1 MSDWLKKRSKKAP
14 KRADVIVVVS
24 PEGAG
29 KTAFAANFRDATF
42 AMSATETGLLTL
54 MSKGL
59 CPPCEYFPEF
69 KSWNDILEATD
80 EMIQSKER
88 PRTFVV
94 DTVNGIESLL
104 VDHICRVKYDGEM
117 TKKGFLNFQEG
128 WDAIIPPWRVWL
140 SKLEALRNMGTTIV
154 LLSHSRTVNFKNPE
168 GADYH
173 RYVSEL
179 HEKTWAALKK
189 FADMIVFLNFHV
201 EVGDVDDQSGR
212 GKAKGGRRRVYHF
225 ERSGAWDAK
234 HRHGLPEK
242 MIGKG
247 NSPDDYAEFVKLV
260 QDGAKSSSRSKS
272 KPADGKGES
281 AESAEPASTE
291 TAEPSGESGSEGES

>member
-1 MSDWLKKRSKKAP
+1 MSDWLKQRSKKAP

-29 KTAFAANFRDATF
+29 KTAFAANFTDATF

-59 CPPCEYFPEF
+59 CPECSYFPEF
-69 KSWNDILEATD
+69 KSWAEINEATD
-80 EMIQSKER
+80 EMIASADR

-94 DTVNGIESLL
+94 DTVNGVESLL

-128 WDAIIPPWRVWL
+128 WDAILPPWRAWL
-140 SKLEALRNMGTTIV
+140 SKLEALRNCGTTIV
-154 LLSHSRTVNFKNPE
+154 LLSHSRTINFKNPE

-179 HEKTWAALKK
+179 HEKSWAALKK

-201 EVGDVDDQSGR
+201 EVGDVDDASGK
-212 GKAKGGRRRVYHF
+212 GKAKGGTRRVYHF

-234 HRHGLPEK
+234 HRHGLPPK

-247 NSPDDYAEFVKLV
+247 NSPDDYREFVSLV
-260 QDGAKSSSRSKS
+260 KAGSKAKGRKQAS
-272 KPADGKGES
+272 GKGAS
-281 AESAEPASTE
+281 SEPAKTE